1 MKISNITILNTDLTN
16 NTAKISFTIS
26 EATENVNV
34 YLKVNDEEYKVIFLN
49 KANGYSEYTAN
60 VSRGVNNLTLKS
72 TNSTEEYISEPF
84 QIILKER
91 PTIDNLICSYSDST
105 GKYILNFTLNGDANF
120 KYNIYLK
127 LDTNDYI
134 EVLSNQVSGEK
145 AIEQVSTMGT
155 HNCILKVSDGIDE
168 YTFAKYTFDITNH
181 KPILSKVLVTDITND
196 GKAIIN
202 YATKD
207 TEASTLTHK
216 LIIGTNETIISPT
229 QVGNFFTYEAS
240 GLSVGISSCIISVS
254 DGIDTVSS
262 DVFAIEVFSDTTD
275 KKEILRRAKL
285 RYDNAYQQLREVIV
299 SVVSDLKYD
308 YDMENDLIKKAQDN
322 YKIEYSNFNRIAQQS
337 IDTIGTNKVN
347 VTKQDLETQINDV
360 DNAVNTLETTMN
372 GVFKDGILDESEK
385 KILEENLNL
394 VAKEKADVDRDYET
408 LYNNEDL
415 LDPAKTKLQTK
426 YNDFTNAH
434 TTLVTTVNDII
445 NKIGII
451 DNTDKANMDTA
462 FENWRVALGNYRNA
476 SLEAIDSIAKKKA
489 DDSADVVDKKWA
501 EIILDPDTG
510 IQAQVGSLSTTVD
523 GFDERISNVEITAE
537 GVSSTVSSIQTTVD
551 GFDNRISTNESNIT
565 QLSNKITSTV
575 MTKDDVKS
583 VIEQSSSSVKI
594 GFNGISDNVV
604 IDSSGLTVNQGSI
617 ACDQLCT
624 PSGHDPIIKLFG
636 NNGNCAIDATKKFN
650 SGWGTAIRLKWDDY
664 NYYFISDNSATIYQK
679 GIETFVFSAN
689 TYGHSTIQ
697 TQYGSL
703 TFEDNCIGWQPN
715 GTKWLDRKV
724 ISFNDH
730 FHTSIQYESTRVDC
744 YNTYVDVTATSGL
757 KVNGSTVSLEGH
769 THSEYASSSHSH
781 DRINSS
787 YSSSYYVKC
796 WAGSSGGE
804 VELSAGNPTIYFANY
819 ETSSLY
825 PASSSIDLGKSTAN
839 NKWRY
844 IYSQNALNT
853 SDLKYK
859 ENIVYIDEILNT
871 KPMNIFNVDNKND
884 NISQL
889 QQETLFLD
897 FIKNDFRPAL
907 FNYIEEEGQEQLADE
922 QIGFIA
928 NDIINTEVGQTFLY
942 NYGIDDEQDIMFS
955 ITGYTTVVARAL
967 QEEIMVRESIISKL
981 ETRIEE
987 LENKLNDK

>member
-1 MKISNITILNTDLTN
+1 MKISNIRILSTDLTN

-34 YLKVNDEEYKVIFLN
+34 YLKINDEEYKVIFLN
-49 KANGYSEYTAN
+49 KANGYSEYTTN
-60 VSRGVNNLTLKS
+60 VSRGVNNLTLKA

-84 QIILKER
+84 QVILKER

-105 GKYILNFTLNGDANF
+105 GKYILNFTLNGDVNF
-120 KYNIYLK
+120 NYNIYLK

-134 EVLSNQVSGEK
+134 EVLSNQISGEK
-145 AIEQVSTMGT
+145 AIEQISTMGT

-240 GLSVGISSCIISVS
+240 GLSVGTSSCIISIS

-262 DVFAIEVFSDTTD
+262 DVFTIEVFSDTTD

-308 YDMENDLIKKAQDN
+308 YDIENDLIQKAQDN
-322 YKIEYSNFNRIAQQS
+322 YRIEYSNFNRIAQQS

-347 VTKQDLETQINDV
+347 VTKQDLETQIGDV

-415 LDPAKTKLQTK
+415 LDPAKTKLRTK
-426 YNDFTNAH
+426 YNDFATAH

-451 DNTDKANMDTA
+451 DNTDKSNMDTA
-462 FENWRVALGNYRNA
+462 FENWRIALGNYRNA

-583 VIEQSSSSVKI
+583 VIEQNPSSVKI
-594 GFNGISDNVV
+594 GFNGISDYVT
-604 IDSSGLTVNQGSI
+604 IDTSGLTVLYGAI
-617 ACDQLCT
+617 ACDQLTT
-624 PSGHDPIIKLFG
+624 PAGHSPVINLFTRDG
-636 NNGNCAIDATKKFN
+636 YQCQIDARKSDGGSF
-650 SGWGTAIRLKWDDY
+650 GTALRLKYDDN
-664 NYYFISDNSATIYQK
+664 NYYYVSDNSIEFYQN
-679 GIETFVFSAN
+679 GIGTFRFRNNSGSSEISTTN
-689 TYGHSTIQ
+689 GWLIFEGHRI
-697 TQYGSL
+697 
-703 TFEDNCIGWQPN
+703 TFKENDGNEHFLSFTDDEIGRIDNG
-715 GTKWLDRKV
+715 
-724 ISFNDH
+724 
-730 FHTSIQYESTRVDC
+730 
-744 YNTYVDVTATSGL
+744 NTYVICQNNYVQVSATNGI
-757 KVNGSTVSLEGH
+757 KVNGTSVSLEGH
-769 THSEYASSSHSH
+769 THSGYASNGHSH
-781 DRINSS
+781 DYVPINSS
-787 YSSSYYVKC
+787 TEVHTGHLMPYTNGSYFCGNSSYKWSQIVGNAVY
-796 WAGSSGGE
+796 GDSGN
-804 VELSAGNPTIYFANY
+804 V
-819 ETSSLY
+819 
-825 PASSSIDLGKSTAN
+825 
-839 NKWRY
+839 
-844 IYSQNALNT
+844 
-853 SDLKYK
+853 SDITFK
-859 ENIVYIDEILNT
+859 ENIHYLNID
-871 KPMNIFNVDNKND
+871 NVARFSTD
-884 NISQL
+884 
-889 QQETLFLD
+889 ETLKENEETNINLGITNED
-897 FIKNDFRPAL
+897 LYL
-907 FNYIEEEGQEQLADE
+907 FMKDE
-922 QIGFIA
+922 LKLC
-928 NDIINTEVGQTFLY
+928 EY
-942 NYGIDDEQDIMFS
+942 NYTDEYLNGIPRGNFENKLGFVAQDIETS
-955 ITGYTTVVARAL
+955 TVGTLIVGEFEGHLAYNLNNYVSTIGGAL
-967 QEEIMVRESIISKL
+967 QYEIALRDAQISDL
-981 ETRIEE
+981 EARITE
-987 LENKLNDK
+987 LENKLNQ